1 MNLNAVAAELHEISQ
16 RREQNGAPLDNTNI
30 GLLKH
35 CAGEVIEAT
44 NAYTRWKYSDLYDI
58 DIEREQVEDELADV
72 IACILILCAAEKIDV
87 EKALKKCIAKN
98 LTRAEGKGAKA

>member
-16 RREQNGAPLDNTNI
+16 RREQNGARLDNTNI

-44 NAYTRWKYSDLYDI
+44 NAYTRWKYSDLTDI
-58 DIEREQVEDELADV
+58 DFEREAVVEELADV
-72 IACILILCAAEKIDV
+72 LACILILCARENIDV
-87 EKALKKCIAKN
+87 EYALTQCLAKN
-98 LTRAEGKGAKA
+98 QQRAEGKGAKA

>member
-16 RREQNGAPLDNTNI
+16 RREQNGARLDNTNI

-44 NAYTRWKYSDLYDI
+44 NAYTRWKYSDLTDI
-58 DIEREQVEDELADV
+58 DFEREAVVEELADV
-72 IACILILCAAEKIDV
+72 IACILILCARENIDV
-87 EKALKKCIAKN
+87 EYALTQCLAKN
-98 LTRAEGKGAKA
+98 LQRAEGKGAKA